1 MMTNATL
8 TINILSYKRQVT
20 RTNNLKIFLFAGTFT
35 HLGGDGDHGRLMEN
49 PVFTL
54 TGGSY

>member
-20 RTNNLKIFLFAGTFT
+20 RTNNLKMLLFAGTFT
-35 HLGGDGDHGRLMEN
+35 HFGGGSDHVRLMEN

>member
-8 TINILSYKRQVT
+8 TMNILSYQKT
-20 RTNNLKIFLFAGTFT
+20 SYSANNINMFFFVGTFT
-35 HLGGDGDHGRLMEN
+35 HLGGGGDHGRLMEN

-54 TGGSY
+54 TGVSY

>member
-8 TINILSYKRQVT
+8 TINILSFKRQVT
-20 RTNNLKIFLFAGTFT
+20 RTNNLKMLLFAGTFT
-35 HLGGDGDHGRLMEN
+35 HLGGGSDHGRLMEN

-54 TGGSY
+54 TGGSF

>member
-1 MMTNATL
+1 MMTNTAL
-8 TINILSYKRQVT
+8 TIYILSYKRQVT
-20 RTNNLKIFLFAGTFT
+20 LANNIKMYVFAGTFT
-35 HLGGDGDHGRLMEN
+35 HLGGGGDHGRLMEN